1 LVSVVFASESAGLV
15 YPDGTQALADTS
27 VSVAAGEFVS
37 IVGPSGCGKSTLLR
51 MASGL
56 IAPTSGSIARTGTVQ
71 FVFQDSTLL
80 PWRTVRNNV
89 ALNLELQ
96 KVNQQII
103 NERTSAALA
112 LVGLTDSAEKLPRQL
127 SGGMKMRT
135 SLARSLVCEPDLYLF
150 DEPFAALDEFSR
162 ERLNMELRTML
173 STRNAGS
180 LFVTHSIA
188 EAVFLSHRVL
198 VMSPRPGTIVKE
210 FVIPFGNDRD
220 QDLRYTS
227 TFAQV
232 SGEIA
237 QSLRELTPL

>member
-1 LVSVVFASESAGLV
+1 VTSVFTANAVGLT
-15 YPDGTQALADTS
+15 YPDGTHALTNTS

-51 MASGL
+51 LASGL
-56 IAPTSGSIARTGTVQ
+56 IPPTSGNIARAGTVQ

-80 PWRTVRNNV
+80 PWRSVRRNIS
-89 ALNLELQ
+89 LNLELQ
-96 KVNQQII
+96 KIEKTEVD
-103 NERTSAALA
+103 ERTNSAIA
-112 LVGLTDSAEKLPRQL
+112 LVGLLDSAEKLPRQL

-135 SLARSLVCEPDLYLF
+135 SLARSLVCEPDMYLF

-162 ERLNMELRTML
+162 ERLNAELRTIL
-173 STRNAGS
+173 STRNAAS

-198 VMSPRPGTIVKE
+198 VMSPRPGTIVQE
-210 FVIPFGNDRD
+210 FAIPFGPDRQ
-220 QDLRYTS
+220 QDLRYS
-227 TFAQV
+227 PEFARL

-237 QSLRELTPL
+237 QSLRELIAS

>member
-1 LVSVVFASESAGLV
+1 VRPVFTSEAVGLT
-15 YPDGTQALADTS
+15 YPDGTEALTNTN

-51 MASGL
+51 LASGL
-56 IAPTSGSIARTGTVQ
+56 IAPTSGSITRSGSVQ

-80 PWRTVRNNV
+80 PWRSVRRNV
-89 ALNLELQ
+89 SLNLELQ
-96 KVNQQII
+96 RVEKSEID
-103 NERTSAALA
+103 ERTNNALA
-112 LVGLTDSAEKLPRQL
+112 LVGLLDSAEKLPRQL

-135 SLARSLVCEPDLYLF
+135 SLARSLVCEPELYLF

-162 ERLNMELRTML
+162 ERLNLELRSMM
-173 STRNAGS
+173 STRNAAS

-198 VMSPRPGTIVKE
+198 VMSPRPGTIVQE
-210 FVIPFGNDRD
+210 FAIPFGSDRQ
-220 QDLRYTS
+220 QDLRYS
-227 TFAQV
+227 PEFARL

-237 QSLRELTPL
+237 QSLRELIAS

>member
-1 LVSVVFASESAGLV
+1 MSPVFTSQAVGLT
-15 YPDGTQALADTS
+15 YPDGTDALHNTS

-51 MASGL
+51 LASGL
-56 IAPTSGSIARTGTVQ
+56 IAPTSGTISRTGTVQ

-80 PWRTVRNNV
+80 PWRSVRRNV

-96 KVNQQII
+96 KVGKSELD
-103 NERTSAALA
+103 ERTNRALA
-112 LVGLTDSAEKLPRQL
+112 LVGLLDSAEKLPRQL

-135 SLARSLVCEPDLYLF
+135 SLARSLVCEPDMYLF

-162 ERLNMELRTML
+162 ERLNVELRTML
-173 STRNAGS
+173 STRNAAS

-198 VMSPRPGTIVKE
+198 VMSPRPGTIVRE
-210 FVIPFGNDRD
+210 FAIPFGPDRQ
-220 QDLRYTS
+220 QDLRYS
-227 TFAQV
+227 PDFAQL

-237 QSLRELTPL
+237 QSLRELIAS

>member
-1 LVSVVFASESAGLV
+1 VSPVFSSEAVGLTF
-15 YPDGTQALADTS
+15 PDGTDALHNTNL
-27 VSVAAGEFVS
+27 SVAAGEFVS

-51 MASGL
+51 LASGL

-80 PWRTVRNNV
+80 PWRSVRRNV
-89 ALNLELQ
+89 SLNLELQ
-96 KVNQQII
+96 KLEKSEIE
-103 NERTSAALA
+103 ERTNSALA
-112 LVGLTDSAEKLPRQL
+112 LVGLLDSAEKLPRQL

-162 ERLNMELRTML
+162 ERLNIELRTML
-173 STRNAGS
+173 STRNAAS

-198 VMSPRPGTIVKE
+198 VMSPRPGTIVQE
-210 FVIPFGNDRD
+210 FAIPFGPYRQ
-220 QDLRYTS
+220 QDLRYS
-227 TFAQV
+227 PEFARL

-237 QSLRELTPL
+237 QSLRELIAS

>member
-1 LVSVVFASESAGLV
+1 VSVVFAAESAGLV
-15 YPDGTQALADTS
+15 YPDGTHALTDTS
-27 VSVAAGEFVS
+27 VSVGAGEFVS

-56 IAPTSGSIARTGTVQ
+56 IAHTSGSITRTGTVQ

-80 PWRTVRNNV
+80 PWRTVRKNV

-96 KVNQQII
+96 KVDQYII
-103 NERTSAALA
+103 NERTAAALA

-162 ERLNMELRTML
+162 ERLNIELRTML
-173 STRNAGS
+173 SSRNAGS

-210 FVIPFGNDRD
+210 FVIPFGNHRE
-220 QDLRYTS
+220 QDLRYS
-227 TFAQV
+227 SEFAQV

>member
-1 LVSVVFASESAGLV
+1 MSPIFTSAAVGLT
-15 YPDGTQALADTS
+15 YPDGTDALHNTS

-51 MASGL
+51 LASGL
-56 IAPTSGSIARTGTVQ
+56 IAPTSGTITRTGTVQ

-80 PWRTVRNNV
+80 PWRSVRRNV
-89 ALNLELQ
+89 SLNLELQ
-96 KVNQQII
+96 KVEKTEI
-103 NERTSAALA
+103 NERTNSALA
-112 LVGLTDSAEKLPRQL
+112 LVGLLDSAEKLPRQL

-135 SLARSLVCEPDLYLF
+135 SLARSLVCEPDMYLF

-162 ERLNMELRTML
+162 ERLNVELRTML
-173 STRNAGS
+173 STRNAAS

-198 VMSPRPGTIVKE
+198 VMSPRPGTIVRE
-210 FVIPFGNDRD
+210 FAIPFGHDRQ
-220 QDLRYTS
+220 QDLRYS
-227 TFAQV
+227 PEFAQL

-237 QSLRELTPL
+237 QSLRELIAS

>member
-1 LVSVVFASESAGLV
+1 MSPVFTSTAVGLT
-15 YPDGTQALADTS
+15 YPDGTDALHNTS

-51 MASGL
+51 LASGL
-56 IAPTSGSIARTGTVQ
+56 ISPTSGIISRTGTVQ

-80 PWRTVRNNV
+80 PWRSVRRNV
-89 ALNLELQ
+89 SLNLELQ
-96 KVNQQII
+96 KVGNSEIE
-103 NERTSAALA
+103 ERTNSALA
-112 LVGLTDSAEKLPRQL
+112 LVGLLDSAEKLPRQL

-135 SLARSLVCEPDLYLF
+135 SLARSLVCEPDMYLF

-162 ERLNMELRTML
+162 ERLNVELRSML
-173 STRNAGS
+173 STRKAAS

-198 VMSPRPGTIVKE
+198 VMSPRPGTIVRE
-210 FVIPFGNDRD
+210 FAIPFGPDRQ
-220 QDLRYTS
+220 QDLRYS
-227 TFAQV
+227 PEFARL

-237 QSLRELTPL
+237 QSLRELVAS

>member
-1 LVSVVFASESAGLV
+1 MTSVFTADAVGLT
-15 YPDGTQALADTS
+15 YPDGTHALTNTS

-51 MASGL
+51 LASGL
-56 IAPTSGSIARTGTVQ
+56 IPPTSGNIARTGTVQ

-80 PWRTVRNNV
+80 PWRSVRRNIS
-89 ALNLELQ
+89 LNLELQ
-96 KVNQQII
+96 KIEKTEI
-103 NERTSAALA
+103 ADRTNSALA
-112 LVGLTDSAEKLPRQL
+112 LVGLLDSAEKLPRQL

-135 SLARSLVCEPDLYLF
+135 SLARSLVCDPGMYLF

-162 ERLNMELRTML
+162 ERLNVELRTML
-173 STRNAGS
+173 STRNAAS

-198 VMSPRPGTIVKE
+198 VMSPCPGTIVQE
-210 FVIPFGNDRD
+210 FAIPFGPDRQ
-220 QDLRYTS
+220 QDLRYS
-227 TFAQV
+227 PEFARL

-237 QSLRELTPL
+237 QSLREMISS

>member
-1 LVSVVFASESAGLV
+1 VSVVFTCESASLT
-15 YPDGTQALADTS
+15 YPDGTQALVNTS

-56 IAPTSGSIARTGTVQ
+56 IAQTSGVISRTGTVQ

-80 PWRTVRNNV
+80 PWRTVRKNV

-96 KVNQQII
+96 NVDQQII
-103 NERTSAALA
+103 NDRTTAVLE
-112 LVGLTDSAEKLPRQL
+112 LVGLLDSADKLPRQL

-162 ERLNMELRTML
+162 ERLNVELRALL
-173 STRNAGS
+173 SARNSGS

-210 FVIPFGNDRD
+210 FIIPFGPNRD
-220 QDLRYTS
+220 QDLRYS
-227 TFAQV
+227 SEFAHV

-237 QSLRELTPL
+237 QALRELAPL

>member
-1 LVSVVFASESAGLV
+1 MSLVFSSSSAGLI
-15 YPDGTQALADTS
+15 YPDGTQALLNTS

-56 IAPTSGSIARTGTVQ
+56 IAQTSGTLNRTGTVQ

-80 PWRTVRNNV
+80 PWRTVRKNV

-103 NERTSAALA
+103 DERTTAVLE
-112 LVGLTDSAEKLPRQL
+112 LVGLLDSAEKLPRQL

-135 SLARSLVCEPDLYLF
+135 SLARSLVCEPELYLF

-162 ERLNMELRTML
+162 ERLNIELRTML

-180 LFVTHSIA
+180 IFVTHSIA

-210 FVIPFGNDRD
+210 FNIPFGQDRD
-220 QDLRYTS
+220 QDLRYS
-227 TFAQV
+227 SEFAHV

-237 QSLRELTPL
+237 QSLREMASL

>member
-1 LVSVVFASESAGLV
+1 VSPVFTSQAVGLT
-15 YPDGTQALADTS
+15 YPDGTDALHNTS

-51 MASGL
+51 LASGL
-56 IAPTSGSIARTGTVQ
+56 IAPTSGSISRTGTVQ

-80 PWRTVRNNV
+80 PWRSVRRNV

-96 KVNQQII
+96 KIERSEI
-103 NERTSAALA
+103 DERTNRALA
-112 LVGLTDSAEKLPRQL
+112 LVGLLDSAEKLPRQL

-135 SLARSLVCEPDLYLF
+135 SLARSLVCEPDMYLF

-162 ERLNMELRTML
+162 ERLNVELRTML
-173 STRNAGS
+173 STRNAAS

-198 VMSPRPGTIVKE
+198 VMSPRPGTIVRE
-210 FVIPFGNDRD
+210 FAIPFGPNRQ
-220 QDLRYTS
+220 QDLRYS
-227 TFAQV
+227 PEFAQL

-237 QSLRELTPL
+237 QSLRELIAS

>member
-1 LVSVVFASESAGLV
+1 MSAVFTSTAVGLT
-15 YPDGTQALADTS
+15 YPDGTDALHNTS

-51 MASGL
+51 LASGL
-56 IAPTSGSIARTGTVQ
+56 IAPTSGTISRTGTVQ

-80 PWRTVRNNV
+80 PWRSVRRNV

-96 KVNQQII
+96 KVDKAEI
-103 NERTSAALA
+103 EDRTNSALA
-112 LVGLTDSAEKLPRQL
+112 LVGLLDSAEKLPRQL

-135 SLARSLVCEPDLYLF
+135 SLARSLVCEPDMYLF

-162 ERLNMELRTML
+162 ERLNVELRAML
-173 STRNAGS
+173 STRNAAS

-198 VMSPRPGTIVKE
+198 VMSPRPGTIVRE
-210 FVIPFGNDRD
+210 FAIPFGPDRQ
-220 QDLRYTS
+220 QDLRYS
-227 TFAQV
+227 PEFAHL

-237 QSLRELTPL
+237 QSLRELIAS

>member
-1 LVSVVFASESAGLV
+1 MTVVFSSTSAGLK
-15 YPDGTQALADTS
+15 YPDGTQALLDTS

-56 IAPTSGSIARTGTVQ
+56 ITQTSGTLSRTGTVQ

-80 PWRTVRNNV
+80 PWRTVRKNV

-96 KVNQQII
+96 KVEQQVID
-103 NERTSAALA
+103 ERTTAVLE
-112 LVGLTDSAEKLPRQL
+112 LVGLLDSAEKLPRQL

-162 ERLNMELRTML
+162 ERLNVELRTLL

-210 FVIPFGNDRD
+210 FIIPFGQNRD
-220 QDLRYTS
+220 QDLRYS
-227 TFAQV
+227 PEFAHV

-237 QSLRELTPL
+237 QSLRELAPS

>member
-1 LVSVVFASESAGLV
+1 VSVVFASESAGLV

>member
-1 LVSVVFASESAGLV
+1 MSPVFSSEAVGLTF
-15 YPDGTQALADTS
+15 PDGTDALHNTNL
-27 VSVAAGEFVS
+27 SVAAGEFVS

-51 MASGL
+51 LASGL

-80 PWRTVRNNV
+80 PWRSVRRNV
-89 ALNLELQ
+89 SLNLELQ
-96 KVNQQII
+96 KLEKSEIE
-103 NERTSAALA
+103 ERTNSALA
-112 LVGLTDSAEKLPRQL
+112 LVGLLDSAEKLPRQL

-162 ERLNMELRTML
+162 ERLNIELRTML
-173 STRNAGS
+173 STRNAAS

-198 VMSPRPGTIVKE
+198 VMSPRPGTIVQE
-210 FVIPFGNDRD
+210 FAIPFGPDRQ
-220 QDLRYTS
+220 QDLRYS
-227 TFAQV
+227 PEFARL

-237 QSLRELTPL
+237 QSLRELIAS

>member
-1 LVSVVFASESAGLV
+1 MSAVFVSEAVGLT
-15 YPDGTQALADTS
+15 YPDGTEALHDAS
-27 VSVAAGEFVS
+27 VSVASGEFVS

-51 MASGL
+51 LASGL
-56 IAPTSGSIARTGTVQ
+56 IAPTSGSITRTGTVQ

-80 PWRTVRNNV
+80 PWRSVRRNV
-89 ALNLELQ
+89 SLNLELQ
-96 KVNQQII
+96 KVGKSEIE
-103 NERTSAALA
+103 ERTNSALT
-112 LVGLTDSAEKLPRQL
+112 LVGLLDSAEKLPRQL

-162 ERLNMELRTML
+162 ERLNVELRTML
-173 STRNAGS
+173 STRNAAS

-198 VMSPRPGTIVKE
+198 VMSPRPGTIVQE
-210 FVIPFGNDRD
+210 FAIPFGPDRQ
-220 QDLRYTS
+220 QDLRYS
-227 TFAQV
+227 PEFARL

-237 QSLRELTPL
+237 QSLRELIAL

>member
-1 LVSVVFASESAGLV
+1 VSVVFSSSSAGLI
-15 YPDGTQALADTS
+15 YPDGTQALLNTS

-51 MASGL
+51 IASGL
-56 IAPTSGSIARTGTVQ
+56 IAQTSGTLSRTGTVQ

-80 PWRTVRNNV
+80 PWRTVRKNI

-96 KVNQQII
+96 KVDQQII
-103 NERTSAALA
+103 DERTTAVLE
-112 LVGLTDSAEKLPRQL
+112 LVGLLDSAEKLPRQL

-162 ERLNMELRTML
+162 ERLNIELRTML
-173 STRNAGS
+173 SSRNAGS

-198 VMSPRPGTIVKE
+198 VMSPRPGTIMKE
-210 FVIPFGNDRD
+210 FNIPFGQQRD
-220 QDLRYTS
+220 QDLRYS
-227 TFAQV
+227 SEFARV

-237 QSLRELTPL
+237 QSLRELAPL

>member
-1 LVSVVFASESAGLV
+1 VSPVFTSQAVGLT
-15 YPDGTQALADTS
+15 YPDGTDALHNTS

-51 MASGL
+51 LASGL
-56 IAPTSGSIARTGTVQ
+56 ITPTSGTMSRTGTVQ

-80 PWRTVRNNV
+80 PWRSVRGNV

-96 KVNQQII
+96 KVEKSELD
-103 NERTSAALA
+103 ERTNRALA
-112 LVGLTDSAEKLPRQL
+112 LVGLLDSAEKLPRQL

-135 SLARSLVCEPDLYLF
+135 SLARSLVCEPDMYLF

-162 ERLNMELRTML
+162 ERLNVELRTML
-173 STRNAGS
+173 STRNAAS

-198 VMSPRPGTIVKE
+198 VMSPRPGTIVRE
-210 FVIPFGNDRD
+210 FVIPFGPDRQ
-220 QDLRYTS
+220 QDLRYS
-227 TFAQV
+227 PEFAQL

-237 QSLRELTPL
+237 QSLRELIAS

>member
-1 LVSVVFASESAGLV
+1 VKTVFAAESAGLM
-15 YPDGTQALADTS
+15 YTDGTQALINTS

-56 IAPTSGSIARTGTVQ
+56 ITHTSGSITRTGTVQ

-80 PWRTVRNNV
+80 PWRTVRKNV

-96 KVNQQII
+96 KVDQRMI

-112 LVGLTDSAEKLPRQL
+112 LVGLTDSADKLPRQL

-162 ERLNMELRTML
+162 ERLNLELRTML

-220 QDLRYTS
+220 LHLRYS
-227 TFAQV
+227 SEFARV

-237 QSLRELTPL
+237 QSLRELTPR

>member
-1 LVSVVFASESAGLV
+1 MSPVFTSQAVGLTF
-15 YPDGTQALADTS
+15 PDGTDALHNTS

-51 MASGL
+51 LASGL
-56 IAPTSGSIARTGTVQ
+56 IAPTSGTISRTGTVQ

-80 PWRTVRNNV
+80 PWRSVRRNV

-96 KVNQQII
+96 KI
-103 NERTSAALA
+103 ERTEIDERTNSALA
-112 LVGLTDSAEKLPRQL
+112 LVGLLDSAEKLPRQL

-162 ERLNMELRTML
+162 ERLNIELRTML
-173 STRNAGS
+173 STRDAAS

-198 VMSPRPGTIVKE
+198 VMSPRPGTIVRE
-210 FVIPFGNDRD
+210 FAIPFGPDRQ
-220 QDLRYTS
+220 QDLRYS
-227 TFAQV
+227 PEFAQL

-237 QSLRELTPL
+237 QSLRELIAS

>member
-1 LVSVVFASESAGLV
+1 VSPVFESEAVGLT
-15 YPDGTQALADTS
+15 YPDGTEALRNTN
-27 VSVAAGEFVS
+27 VSVASGEFVS

-51 MASGL
+51 IASGL
-56 IAPTSGSIARTGTVQ
+56 IAPTCGSTNRTGTVQ

-80 PWRTVRNNV
+80 PWRSVRRNV
-89 ALNLELQ
+89 SLNLELQ
-96 KVNQQII
+96 KAGKS
-103 NERTSAALA
+103 ETEKRTNSALE
-112 LVGLTDSAEKLPRQL
+112 LVGLLDSAEKLPRQL

-162 ERLNMELRTML
+162 ERLNVELLAML
-173 STRNAGS
+173 STRNAAS

-198 VMSPRPGTIVKE
+198 VMSPRPGTIVQE
-210 FVIPFGNDRD
+210 FVIPFGPDRQ
-220 QDLRYTS
+220 QDLRYS
-227 TFAQV
+227 PEFARL

-237 QSLRELTPL
+237 QSLRELITL

>member
-1 LVSVVFASESAGLV
+1 VSPVFTSQAVGLT
-15 YPDGTQALADTS
+15 YPDGTDALHNTS

-51 MASGL
+51 LASGL
-56 IAPTSGSIARTGTVQ
+56 IAPTSGSISRTGTVQ

-80 PWRTVRNNV
+80 PWRSVRRNV

-96 KVNQQII
+96 KIERSEI
-103 NERTSAALA
+103 DERTNSALA
-112 LVGLTDSAEKLPRQL
+112 LVGLVDSAEKLPRQL

-135 SLARSLVCEPDLYLF
+135 SLARSLVCEPDMYLF

-162 ERLNMELRTML
+162 ERLNVELRTML
-173 STRNAGS
+173 STRNAAS

-198 VMSPRPGTIVKE
+198 VMSPRPGTIVRE
-210 FVIPFGNDRD
+210 FAIPFGPDR
-220 QDLRYTS
+220 QQELRYS
-227 TFAQV
+227 PEFAQL

-237 QSLRELTPL
+237 QSLRELIAS

>member
-1 LVSVVFASESAGLV
+1 MSIVFAAESAGLV
-15 YPDGTQALADTS
+15 YPDGTHAIANTTVS
-27 VSVAAGEFVS
+27 VSAGEFVS

-56 IAPTSGSIARTGTVQ
+56 LSQTSGAIKRSGTVQ

-80 PWRTVRNNV
+80 PWRSVRNNV
-89 ALNLELQ
+89 SLNLELQ
-96 KVNQQII
+96 KFDRKII
-103 NERTSAALA
+103 DERTTAAIE
-112 LVGLTDSAEKLPRQL
+112 LVGLTESAVKLPRQL

-135 SLARSLVCEPDLYLF
+135 ALARSLVCEPDLFLF

-162 ERLNMELRTML
+162 ERLNIELRSIL
-173 STRNAGS
+173 GLRNAGS

-188 EAVFLSHRVL
+188 EAVFLSDRVL

-210 FVIPFGNDRD
+210 FGIPFGRDRN
-220 QDLRYTS
+220 QELRYS
-227 TFAQV
+227 SEFAHV

-237 QSLRELTPL
+237 QSLREVSPS

>member
-1 LVSVVFASESAGLV
+1 VSPVFTSQAVGLT
-15 YPDGTQALADTS
+15 YPDGTDALHNTS

-51 MASGL
+51 LASGL
-56 IAPTSGSIARTGTVQ
+56 IAPTSGTISRTGTVQ

-80 PWRTVRNNV
+80 PWRSVRRNV

-96 KVNQQII
+96 KVEKTEI
-103 NERTSAALA
+103 NERTNRALA
-112 LVGLTDSAEKLPRQL
+112 LVGLLDSAEKLPRQL

-135 SLARSLVCEPDLYLF
+135 SLARSLVCEPDMYLF

-162 ERLNMELRTML
+162 ERLNVELRAML
-173 STRNAGS
+173 STRNAAS

-198 VMSPRPGTIVKE
+198 VMAPRPGTIVRE
-210 FVIPFGNDRD
+210 FVIPFGLDRQ
-220 QDLRYTS
+220 QDLRYS
-227 TFAQV
+227 PEFAQL

-237 QSLRELTPL
+237 QSLRELIAS

>member
-1 LVSVVFASESAGLV
+1 VSPVFSSEAVGLTF
-15 YPDGTQALADTS
+15 PDGTDALHNTNL
-27 VSVAAGEFVS
+27 SVAAGEFVS

-51 MASGL
+51 LASGL

-80 PWRTVRNNV
+80 PWRSVRRNV
-89 ALNLELQ
+89 SLNLELQ
-96 KVNQQII
+96 KLEKSEIE
-103 NERTSAALA
+103 ERTNSALA
-112 LVGLTDSAEKLPRQL
+112 LVGLLDSAEKLPRQL

-162 ERLNMELRTML
+162 ERLNIELRTML
-173 STRNAGS
+173 STRNAAS

-198 VMSPRPGTIVKE
+198 VMSPRPGTIVQE
-210 FVIPFGNDRD
+210 FAIPFGPDRQ
-220 QDLRYTS
+220 QDLRYS
-227 TFAQV
+227 PEFARL

-237 QSLRELTPL
+237 QSLRELIAP

>member
-1 LVSVVFASESAGLV
+1 MSPVFTSQAVGLT
-15 YPDGTQALADTS
+15 YPDGTDALHNTS
-27 VSVAAGEFVS
+27 VSVSAGEFVS

-51 MASGL
+51 LASGL
-56 IAPTSGSIARTGTVQ
+56 ITPTSGTMSRTGTVQ

-80 PWRTVRNNV
+80 PWRSVRGNV

-96 KVNQQII
+96 KVEKSELD
-103 NERTSAALA
+103 ERTNRALA
-112 LVGLTDSAEKLPRQL
+112 LVGLLDSAEKLPRQL

-135 SLARSLVCEPDLYLF
+135 SLARSLVCEPDMYLF

-162 ERLNMELRTML
+162 ERLNVELRTML
-173 STRNAGS
+173 STRNAAS

-198 VMSPRPGTIVKE
+198 VMSPRPGTIVRE
-210 FVIPFGNDRD
+210 FAIPFGPDRQ
-220 QDLRYTS
+220 QDLRYS
-227 TFAQV
+227 PEFAQL

-237 QSLRELTPL
+237 QSLRELIAS

>member
-1 LVSVVFASESAGLV
+1 VSPVFTSQAVGLT
-15 YPDGTQALADTS
+15 YPDGTDALHNTS

-51 MASGL
+51 LASGL
-56 IAPTSGSIARTGTVQ
+56 ITPTSGTISRTGTVQ

-80 PWRTVRNNV
+80 PWRSVRRNV

-96 KVNQQII
+96 KVEKSEID
-103 NERTSAALA
+103 ERTNSALA
-112 LVGLTDSAEKLPRQL
+112 LVGLLDSAEKLPRQL

-135 SLARSLVCEPDLYLF
+135 SLARSLVCEPDMYLF

-162 ERLNMELRTML
+162 ERLNVELRTML
-173 STRNAGS
+173 STRDAAS

-198 VMSPRPGTIVKE
+198 VMSPRPGTIVRE
-210 FVIPFGNDRD
+210 FAIPFGPDRQ
-220 QDLRYTS
+220 QDLRYS
-227 TFAQV
+227 PEFAQL

-237 QSLRELTPL
+237 QSLRELIAS

>member
-1 LVSVVFASESAGLV
+1 MTVVFSSTSAGLI
-15 YPDGTQALADTS
+15 YPDGTQALLDTS

-56 IAPTSGSIARTGTVQ
+56 IAQTSGTLNRTGTVQ

-80 PWRTVRNNV
+80 PWRTVRKNV

-103 NERTSAALA
+103 DERTTAVLE
-112 LVGLTDSAEKLPRQL
+112 LVGLLDSAEKLPRQL

-135 SLARSLVCEPDLYLF
+135 SLARSLVCEPELYLF

-162 ERLNMELRTML
+162 ERLNIELRTML

-210 FVIPFGNDRD
+210 FNIPFGQDRD
-220 QDLRYTS
+220 QDLRYS
-227 TFAQV
+227 SEFARV

-237 QSLRELTPL
+237 QSLREMASL

>member
-1 LVSVVFASESAGLV
+1 MTSVFTADAVGLT
-15 YPDGTQALADTS
+15 YPDGTHALTNTS

-51 MASGL
+51 LASGL
-56 IAPTSGSIARTGTVQ
+56 IPPTSGNIARTGSVQ

-80 PWRTVRNNV
+80 PWRSVRRNIS
-89 ALNLELQ
+89 LNLELQ
-96 KVNQQII
+96 KIEKTEI
-103 NERTSAALA
+103 ADRTNSALA
-112 LVGLTDSAEKLPRQL
+112 LVGLLDSAEKLPRQL

-135 SLARSLVCEPDLYLF
+135 SLARSLVCDPDMYLF

-162 ERLNMELRTML
+162 ERLNVELRTML
-173 STRNAGS
+173 STRNAAS

-198 VMSPRPGTIVKE
+198 VMSPRPGTIVQE
-210 FVIPFGNDRD
+210 FAIPFGPDRQ
-220 QDLRYTS
+220 QDLRYS
-227 TFAQV
+227 PEFARL

-237 QSLRELTPL
+237 QSLREMISS